1 MKQWYSEYD
10 TDGRQHDGQ
19 HDVRQ
24 HNLLCGTVCTLSVL
38 SADIEGT
45 DDGSADCQRLEYLN
59 HKHIDCIDQG
69 NRGDCRTSASGDH
82 DRIHHAHQCVEQL
95 LGHKRDQ
102 ETAQCLSVKQQISEV
117 NL

>member
-1 MKQWYSEYD
+1 MKQWYSEHD
-10 TDGRQHDGQ
+10 TDGRQRNRQ
-19 HDVRQ
+19 YDVRQ

-38 SADIEGT
+38 STDIERT
-45 DDGSADCQRLEYLN
+45 DDGSAGCQRLKYLN

-69 NRGDCRTSASGDH
+69 NCGNCCASASGDH

-95 LGHKRDQ
+95 FSHQRDQ
-102 ETAQCLSVKQQISEV
+102 ETAQRLSVKQQFSEV